1 MTSARLSAFFAIF
14 FLLIVSVGDV
24 YAQTEM
30 AKGMTAGMS
39 TMNPKQIDGKPY
51 LVRILKNL
59 LSTHDR
65 IKAAEARVESAE
77 HLVSQSWSGWTPSI
91 DASVEG
97 GREEIDKP
105 GGGTNKGRNEEKIKA
120 TQLLYDFGGATGGIT
135 RAEAVLKEYEA
146 ALDQTKQELII
157 QGVDAYLGLIRS
169 REMLKYALESE
180 NSMKRLSGMEE
191 TLVKR
196 GAGLSYKELQIKAQL
211 AGAMSYRVTVERQ
224 LQVARNRFKSVFG
237 YTVATEEIDKMVP
250 VHMPAT
256 YMPASLDDAIAQ
268 AYEKNP
274 QLIQLKYSKEASASE
289 VDIQEATLFP
299 KFEFAVEGKR
309 REQDQGADGVRM
321 ENKATLQVSY
331 SGFSGIGEYQGA
343 QAAKANLREIRKQT
357 LDVRRTVE
365 ENVRNAWLELMTLRK
380 NAELYRT
387 QANITA
393 EFLDLIK
400 KKRATGEQVELLD
413 ILVGERD
420 YSTATSASVTAD
432 IDNIIFAY
440 RLLYQM
446 GMINLEV
453 FE

>member
-1 MTSARLSAFFAIF
+1 MKFVRLPVMFAVF
-14 FLLIVSVGDV
+14 FLLFASVGEV
-24 YAQTEM
+24 FAQPAMSE
-30 AKGMTAGMS
+30 GMTA
-39 TMNPKQIDGKPY
+39 MNPGQVDGKPY
-51 LVRILKNL
+51 LAKILKDL

-77 HLVSQSWSGWTPSI
+77 HLVSQSWSGWTPKV

-120 TQLLYDFGGATGGIT
+120 TQLLYDFGGATGGVT
-135 RAEAVLKEYEA
+135 RAEAVLNEYKA
-146 ALDQTKQELII
+146 VLDQTKQELII

-169 REMLKYALESE
+169 REMLKYAIQSE
-180 NSMKRLSGMEE
+180 ESMKRLSGMEE
-191 TLVKR
+191 TLVQR

-224 LQVARNRFKSVFG
+224 LQIARNRFRSVFG
-237 YTVATEEIDKMVP
+237 YPITSDEIDKMVP
-250 VHMPAT
+250 VAMPSG
-256 YMPASLDDAIAQ
+256 YMPASIDDAIAQ
-268 AYEKNP
+268 AYEQNP
-274 QLIQLKYSKEASASE
+274 QLLQLKYTKEASSSD

-299 KFEFAVEGKR
+299 KFEFVVEGKR
-309 REQDQGADGVRM
+309 REQDQGASGVRM
-321 ENKATLQVSY
+321 ENKATFQVSY
-331 SGFSGIGEYQGA
+331 TGFSGISEYQGA
-343 QAAKANLREIRKQT
+343 QSAKANLREIRKQT

-393 EFLDLIK
+393 EFLELIK

-446 GMINLEV
+446 GMIDIEV